1 MADNWVDTIAGE
13 LESWA
18 GKHGDG
24 EVDAAGV
31 RLLLDLAREELR
43 LAGPDALTAGALRGL
58 MLDAVPESVVAGPG
72 EVPAM
77 VAAARHLIAFL
88 RDTGAVAAPA
98 AVELDAELD
107 RIVPE
112 FTEVIAAVDEEDRQ
126 AAAELVTGMMRAD
139 GVPLDDEDAVG
150 RWIADFE
157 ALPDEERFAR
167 TDAYLRES
175 GDRAV
180 PPVRVAPRAELAAAA
195 RASGLAA
202 QARALVAWLGAGR
215 PVDEYDEPSAADAL
229 AAVAALELPC
239 PRRTPDAEDAEDTE
253 DGEGGAGGIEALAD
267 LPELDRLWW
276 AAIDAGLVT
285 VAGGTASPGPAAA
298 GLDGADDGAALDA
311 WLRLFDGVAV
321 PEHDPSGGLDPV
333 RLVQNE
339 LTGVLIHLYE
349 QDVPARPAELAA
361 ALAGHVDEAY
371 EVTEPGELRT
381 AIWEAVALE
390 IDDLS
395 RWGVV
400 EPAGGDGLALTPLGV
415 WGVRELLLADGFA
428 APVVGDLADAPAA
441 DLVAGLTWHRQDT
454 ADEEID
460 GWLAGRDALSAAR
473 DLLAVMRDGGPGA
486 RNLAAA
492 VLQRVG
498 PAAEEAVRE
507 AAADRPVRPYAH
519 LWLHRLHGGE
529 DTPDLER
536 DDFLWLFVDTVAGM
550 LETAEPRDAVA
561 AALADAPAG
570 SDLAGMVD
578 GMWRTGHPGAGAVL
592 EALGGH
598 HPDKAVAKAARTAAY
613 KARSA
618 RSGG

>member
-18 GKHGDG
+18 GKQDGDR
-24 EVDAAGV
+24 VDAGGV
-31 RLLLDLAREELR
+31 RLLLDLAREDLR
-43 LAGPDALTAGALRGL
+43 LPGPDALTPGALREL

-88 RDTGAVAAPA
+88 RDTGAAGAPA
-98 AVELDAELD
+98 AAELEAELD
-107 RIVPE
+107 LIVPE

-126 AAAELVTGMMRAD
+126 AAAELLTGMMRAE
-139 GVPLDDEDAVG
+139 GVPLGDEDAVG
-150 RWIADFE
+150 RWISDFE

-167 TDAYLRES
+167 TDEYLRES

-180 PPVRVAPRAELAAAA
+180 PPVRLAPRAELAAAA

-202 QARALVAWLGAGR
+202 QARALVSWLGGGR
-215 PVDEYDEPSAADAL
+215 AVDEYDEPPAADAL
-229 AAVAALELPC
+229 AAVAAMELPS
-239 PRRTPDAEDAEDTE
+239 PRRTPDGE
-253 DGEGGAGGIEALAD
+253 DGGVESLAD

-276 AAIDAGLVT
+276 AAVDAEVIT
-285 VAGGTASPGPAAA
+285 VADGAAAPGPAAA
-298 GLDGADDGAALDA
+298 RLDGAGDDAEGADGADDGAALDA

-321 PEHDPSGGLDPV
+321 PEHDPSDGLDPI

-349 QDVPARPAELAA
+349 QDAPARPAELAA
-361 ALAGHVDEAY
+361 ALTGHVTEAY
-371 EVTEPGELRT
+371 EVTDPRGLAA
-381 AIWEAVALE
+381 AIGEAVALE
-390 IDDLS
+390 VEDLA
-395 RWGVV
+395 RWGVLA
-400 EPAGGDGLALTPLGV
+400 PAGGDGIALTPLGV
-415 WGVRELLLADGFA
+415 WGVRELLLADGFT

-460 GWLAGRDALSAAR
+460 GWLEGRDAPAAAR

-498 PAAEEAVRE
+498 PAAEDAVRE
-507 AAADRPVRPYAH
+507 AAADRPVRPYAL
-519 LWLHRLHGGE
+519 LWLHRLQGLDG
-529 DTPDLER
+529 TPDLER

-561 AALADAPAG
+561 AAVADAPAG

-578 GMWRTGHPGAGAVL
+578 EMWRTGHPGAGAVL
-592 EALGGH
+592 EALGDH
-598 HPDKAVAKAARTAAY
+598 HPEKAIAKAARTAAY